1 MGTLT
6 VMAGNAAGFNA
17 RIYRAVKA
25 ELARRGKDGMDLV
38 PVLGLGRNAV
48 YDRLR
53 GSIPFDVLE
62 LGKVVEF
69 LGISL
74 ETLLASAD
82 LDDEPALEAVA
93 S

>member
-1 MGTLT
+1 
-6 VMAGNAAGFNA
+6 MASTPSSLND

-25 ELARRGKDGMDLV
+25 ELARRGKDGSDLV

-53 GSIPFDVLE
+53 GQIPFDVLE

-69 LGISL
+69 LGITL
-74 ETLLASAD
+74 DTLLASAD
-82 LDDEPALEAVA
+82 LDDALEAVA